1 MRSIRSLYLAGPQPW
16 LPDPARHMGLQRA
29 LCDAAGLIAL
39 LPDEGGLLAQ
49 EPSEIVARQIYAA
62 RMAAMR
68 QADAGVID
76 LTPWRGPSADPGA
89 AFEAG
94 VLSGLVK
101 PVFAYMN
108 ITVDDD
114 ADLATRLSGYVGV
127 EIGED
132 GEAYDQDG
140 CRIED
145 FGLPETLMLWAEARR
160 LFIVVTDDPL
170 RDLTGLQL
178 CLEAIRQYA
187 G

>member
-1 MRSIRSLYLAGPQPW
+1 M
-16 LPDPARHMGLQRA
+16 QRA

-39 LPDEGGLLAQ
+39 LPDEANLLAQ
-49 EPSEIVARQIYAA
+49 EPSEILARQIYAA

-68 QADAGVID
+68 QADAAVID
-76 LTPWRGPSADPGA
+76 LTPWRGPTADPGA

-94 VLSGLVK
+94 VLSGLGK

-108 ITVDDD
+108 ITTEDD
-114 ADLATRLSGYVGV
+114 ADLATRLSGYVGIEV
-127 EIGED
+127 DDEGVVH
-132 GEAYDQDG
+132 DQDG
-140 CRIED
+140 CLVED
-145 FGLPETLMLWAEARR
+145 FELPETLMLWAEARR
-160 LFIVVTDDPL
+160 LFIVVTEDPL